1 MLQMEVLDTN
11 PAVNSSANRYEKAL
25 RKAKDILNKTFDT
38 QLSDDDEGVRVEI
51 GSI

>member
-1 MLQMEVLDTN
+1 MSRLTHFL
-11 PAVNSSANRYEKAL
+11 YEKAL
-25 RKAKDILNKTFDT
+25 RQAKDILNKTFDT